1 MQTRFGVCA
10 SQMKREGCL
19 LLRLVSVWHVP
30 YLILSARERTEE
42 RCHANRTGQL
52 YLEEPFPQV
61 GLGILSCSQFIYILN
76 VSEMNSMLII
86 TIENE

>member
-1 MQTRFGVCA
+1 MQPNGTAVGKKPLE
-10 SQMKREGCL
+10 KRETQN
-19 LLRLVSVWHVP
+19 
-30 YLILSARERTEE
+30 AT
-42 RCHANRTGQL
+42 A

-76 VSEMNSMLII
+76 VSEMNSLLII

>member
-1 MQTRFGVCA
+1 MQTRFGACA
-10 SQMKREGCL
+10 SQMKREGHL
-19 LLRLVSVWHVP
+19 LVRLVSVWHVP
-30 YLILSARERTEE
+30 YLIFIAREGTEKQ
-42 RCHANRTGQL
+42 CHANRTGQP

-76 VSEMNSMLII
+76 ISEMNSLLII